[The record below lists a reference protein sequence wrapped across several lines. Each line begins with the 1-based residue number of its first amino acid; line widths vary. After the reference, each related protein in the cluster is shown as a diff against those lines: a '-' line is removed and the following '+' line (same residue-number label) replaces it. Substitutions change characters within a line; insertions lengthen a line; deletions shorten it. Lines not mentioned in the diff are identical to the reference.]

1 MLLYIVLIE
10 PPAYFE
16 TSRDFVDKYD
26 YSINYMCRLNRAQ
39 CVCVIPFWLKSTS
52 TWFQVT
58 RPLDAFVL
66 VTYLYLGKCNQPRLI
81 TVTSTLIIPD
91 ITKTSSNYCLLS
103 EVNFSPAG
111 TYVQKCRLMRFNPLY
126 E

>member
-10 PPAYFE
+10 PPVYFE
-16 TSRDFVDKYD
+16 TSRNFVDKYD
-26 YSINYMCRLNRAQ
+26 YNINCMCRLNRAL
-39 CVCVIPFWLKSTS
+39 CVCVLHLWLKSAS

-58 RPLDAFVL
+58 RPLGAFVL
-66 VTYLYLGKCNQPRLI
+66 VTSLYLGKCNQPRLI

-111 TYVQKCRLMRFNPLY
+111 TYVQKCRLMRFNALN

>member
-1 MLLYIVLIE
+1 MQIK
-10 PPAYFE
+10 
-16 TSRDFVDKYD
+16 T
-26 YSINYMCRLNRAQ
+26 RAVRMRNTPLAKE
-39 CVCVIPFWLKSTS
+39 CEHLVSY
-52 TWFQVT
+52 QVT
-58 RPLDAFVL
+58 RPLGAFVL
-66 VTYLYLGKCNQPRLI
+66 VTSLYLGKCNQPRLI

-111 TYVQKCRLMRFNPLY
+111 TYVQKCRLMRFNALY